1 MTSYK
6 PYEASTNLE
15 EEEEEEEEE
24 IRFFPFLSSLPLSR
38 RGHASAT
45 NSLRDLP
52 PLTIVVVTRS
62 RRNLSF

>member
-1 MTSYK
+1 MTSNK
-6 PYEASTNLE
+6 PYEAATNL

-38 RGHASAT
+38 RGHASST
-45 NSLRDLP
+45 NLLRDLP

-62 RRNLSF
+62 RRS

>member
-1 MTSYK
+1 MTSNK
-6 PYEASTNLE
+6 PYEASTNL